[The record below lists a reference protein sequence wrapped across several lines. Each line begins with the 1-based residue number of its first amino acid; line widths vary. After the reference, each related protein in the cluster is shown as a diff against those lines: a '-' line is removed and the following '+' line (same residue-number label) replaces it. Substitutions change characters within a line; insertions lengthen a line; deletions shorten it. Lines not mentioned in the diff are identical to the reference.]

1 MNRKIRSY
9 LLRKFNR
16 IKMSFKVFY
25 NIVAVAFLVSV
36 IVLSLPRSFYL
47 FDSNVEKFSDIKK
60 RIIEDKRLVEKTC
73 ARYLGSINPLPRPKP
88 LKTGSCGM
96 CYYIDEDNKRG
107 YCVNAKVIDS
117 DRSKS
122 LMIY

>member
-1 MNRKIRSY
+1 M
-9 LLRKFNR
+9 FQ
-16 IKMSFKVFY
+16 KVFFK
-25 NIVAVAFLVSV
+25 IVAVVLLMSV
-36 IVLSLPRSFYL
+36 IGLLLPRSLYL
-47 FDSNVEKFSDIKK
+47 LDSNVEKFSNIKK

-73 ARYLGSINPLPRPKP
+73 AKYLGILYPLPRPFP

-107 YCVNAKVIDS
+107 YCVNAKVIDN

-122 LMIY
+122 LKIYFRDRK

>member
-1 MNRKIRSY
+1 
-9 LLRKFNR
+9 
-16 IKMSFKVFY
+16 MSLKVFCK
-25 NIVAVAFLVSV
+25 FLVLAVVLLMFV
-36 IVLSLPRSFYL
+36 IGLLLPRSLYL
-47 FDSNVEKFSDIKK
+47 LDSNAEKSSNIKE

-73 ARYLGSINPLPRPKP
+73 ARYLGSIDPLPRPKP
-88 LKTGSCGM
+88 LKGGSCGM

-117 DRSKS
+117 DRLKS

>member
-1 MNRKIRSY
+1 MR
-9 LLRKFNR
+9 LKFF
-16 IKMSFKVFY
+16 FK
-25 NIVAVAFLVSV
+25 IVAVALLVSV

-47 FDSNVEKFSDIKK
+47 FDSNVEKFSNIKK

-73 ARYLGSINPLPRPKP
+73 ARYLGSLDPLPRPKP
-88 LKTGSCGM
+88 LETGSCGM
-96 CYYIDEDNKRG
+96 CYYVDEDNKRG

-117 DRSKS
+117 DRSRS